1 VSEYKLPRPISLE
14 DIHEAYQCGVRTGI
28 LQRKHHKDVPGPL
41 VLRKESELYVKYW
54 LKRDMKPI
62 EFGEKS

>member
-1 VSEYKLPRPISLE
+1 MSEDKLPRPITLE
-14 DIHEAYQCGVRTGI
+14 DIHEAYQCGIRTGI

-62 EFGEKS
+62 EFGS

>member
-1 VSEYKLPRPISLE
+1 MSEDKLPRPITLE
-14 DIHEAYQCGVRTGI
+14 DIHEAYQCGIRTGI
-28 LQRKHHKDVPGPL
+28 LQRKHHKEVPGPL

-62 EFGEKS
+62 DFGS